1 VFDCQANNSPERNA
15 IPVGARLAG
24 DGVLKIAFAS
34 KLRSCK
40 KGCDAFN
47 KIVSTTGSRNMQRSI
62 ATVSLSGTL
71 PEKLEA
77 IAAAGFDGVEI
88 FENDLLYY
96 DGSPREIKQMCAD
109 LGIAITLFQ
118 PFRDFEG
125 CRRDRLHRNLE
136 RAERKFD
143 LMQELGTDLVLVC
156 SNASADSIGDE
167 NILIDDLRLLAE
179 RAGAR
184 GLRIGYEALAWGRH
198 VNTWQQVWNIVRQAD
213 HPSLGVLLDS
223 FHTLSLKGDPSAIAE
238 IPGDKIFFVQMAD
251 APILAMDVLEWSR
264 HFRCFPGQGE
274 FDLPGFLAP
283 IIKSGYTGPLS
294 LEIFNDGFRAAPPR
308 ANAAD
313 GLRSLLY
320 LEEKTRQRLAQETT
334 PAVSLD
340 ILFETP
346 KASEYNGIEF
356 LEFAVDESLGA
367 KLSHWLERL
376 GFVKAGQHRSK
387 SVSLLR
393 QGDINLILNS
403 EPYSFAH
410 SFFEAHGPSLCATAV
425 RVKDSASALARAVAY
440 KGQPY
445 RGLVGPNELEL
456 AAVRA
461 PDGSLIYLVDQDADV
476 YGTDFHLQP
485 AAVAG
490 GGLKRIDHMAMAL
503 PADSLDSWV
512 LFYKSLLD
520 FEADDEVVLPDPYG
534 LVKSRALRSRDSS
547 IRLPLNISENR
558 NTAISHALSSY
569 RGSGVHHIAF
579 DCDDIFA
586 EVSRAKEA
594 GVPLLDIPLNYY
606 DDLAARFDFDDEF
619 LSELAY
625 FNVLYDRDA
634 QGGELFHVY
643 TEPFEGRFFFEIIQR
658 KNGYAGYGAAN
669 VAVRLAAMAKS
680 RSGAVRLAKL

>member
-1 VFDCQANNSPERNA
+1 
-15 IPVGARLAG
+15 
-24 DGVLKIAFAS
+24 
-34 KLRSCK
+34 
-40 KGCDAFN
+40 
-47 KIVSTTGSRNMQRSI
+47 MQRSI

-125 CRRDRLHRNLE
+125 CRRDRLARNLE

-156 SNASADSIGDE
+156 SNASADSVGDQQ
-167 NILIDDLRLLAE
+167 ILVDDLRLLAE
-179 RAGAR
+179 HAGAR

-198 VNTWQQVWNIVRQAD
+198 VNTYQQVWDIVRQAD

-223 FHTLSLKGDPSAIAE
+223 FHTLSLKGDPRAIAD

-283 IIKSGYTGPLS
+283 IIQSGYTGPLS

-320 LEEKTRQRLAQETT
+320 LEEKTRQRLEQEAQPVANRE
-334 PAVSLD
+334 

-356 LEFAVDESLGA
+356 LEFAVDEALGA

-440 KGQPY
+440 RGQPY

-461 PDGSLIYLVDQDADV
+461 PDGSLIYLVDEQADV
-476 YGTDFHLQP
+476 YGTDFNLLADAP
-485 AAVAG
+485 AR

-680 RSGAVRLAKL
+680 RSGAVRQAKL

>member
-1 VFDCQANNSPERNA
+1 
-15 IPVGARLAG
+15 
-24 DGVLKIAFAS
+24 
-34 KLRSCK
+34 
-40 KGCDAFN
+40 
-47 KIVSTTGSRNMQRSI
+47 MQRSI

-96 DGSPREIKQMCAD
+96 DGSPRDIRKMCAD

-125 CRRDRLHRNLE
+125 CRRDRLQRNLD

-156 SNASADSIGDE
+156 SNVAADSLGDE
-167 NILIDDLRLLAE
+167 EILVDDLRLLGE

-198 VNTWQQVWNIVRQAD
+198 VNTYQQVWNLVRQAD
-213 HPSLGVLLDS
+213 HAAVGVILDS
-223 FHTLSLKGDPSAIAE
+223 FHTLSLGGDPAAIAE

-283 IIKSGYTGPLS
+283 IIRTGYTGPLS

-308 ANAAD
+308 ANAVD

-320 LEEKTRQRLAQETT
+320 LEEKTRVLLAKDET
-334 PAVSLD
+334 PPNLD
-340 ILFETP
+340 ILFSP
-346 KASEYNGIEF
+346 PAASRYHGVEF
-356 LEFAVDESLGA
+356 LEFAVSEAVGA
-367 KLSHWLERL
+367 KLSNWLERL
-376 GFVKAGQHRSK
+376 GFARAGQHRSK
-387 SVSLLR
+387 DVSLLR
-393 QGDINLILNS
+393 QGDINIVLNA

-410 SFFEAHGPSLCATAV
+410 SFFEAHGASLCATALRV
-425 RVKDSASALARAVAY
+425 RDGASALQRACDY
-440 KGQPY
+440 RGHPY
-445 RGLVGPNELEL
+445 RGLVGPNEREIP
-456 AAVRA
+456 AMRA
-461 PDGSLIYLVDQDADV
+461 PDGSLIYLVDQAGEGQTIYD
-476 YGTDFHLQP
+476 TDFILDPQ
-485 AAVAG
+485 ATET
-490 GGLKRIDHMAMAL
+490 GGLQRIDHMALAL
-503 PADSLDSWV
+503 PADALDSWV

-534 LVKSRALRSRDSS
+534 LVKSRALRSRCSS
-547 IRLPLNISENR
+547 VRLPLNISENR
-558 NTAISHALSSY
+558 NTAIAHALSSY

-579 DCDDIFA
+579 SCEDIFK
-586 EVSRAKEA
+586 EVARAKEA

-625 FNVLYDRDA
+625 YNVLYDRDA

-643 TEPFEGRFFFEIIQR
+643 TEAFEERFFFEIIQR
-658 KNGYAGYGAAN
+658 KNGYVGYGAAN
-669 VAVRLAAMAKS
+669 VAVRLAAMAKA
-680 RSGAVRLAKL
+680 RSGAARHARL

>member
-1 VFDCQANNSPERNA
+1 
-15 IPVGARLAG
+15 
-24 DGVLKIAFAS
+24 
-34 KLRSCK
+34 
-40 KGCDAFN
+40 
-47 KIVSTTGSRNMQRSI
+47 MQRSI

-96 DGSPREIKQMCAD
+96 DGSPREVRQMCAD

-125 CRRDRLHRNLE
+125 CRRDRLARNLE

-156 SNASADSIGDE
+156 SNASADCVGDE
-167 NILIDDLRLLAE
+167 RILLDDLSLLAE
-179 RAGAR
+179 HAGRR
-184 GLRIGYEALAWGRH
+184 GLRIGYEALAWGKH
-198 VNTWQQVWNIVRQAD
+198 VNTWQQVWNLVRQVD

-223 FHTLSLKGDPSAIAE
+223 FHTLSLKGDPSAIAQ

-274 FDLPGFLAP
+274 FDLAGFLAP

-294 LEIFNDGFRAAPPR
+294 LEIFNDGFRAAPTR

-320 LEEKTRQRLAQETT
+320 LEEKTRERLQQEAPAQPVEILFDT
-334 PAVSLD
+334 PA
-340 ILFETP
+340 
-346 KASEYNGIEF
+346 ASEYDGIEF
-356 LEFAVDESLGA
+356 LEFAVDENLGA
-367 KLSHWLERL
+367 KLTHWLERL

-393 QGDINLILNS
+393 QGDINLILNC

-410 SFFEAHGPSLCATAV
+410 NFFEAHGPSLCATAI
-425 RVKDSASALARAVAY
+425 RVKDSAKALERAVAY

-461 PDGSLIYLVDQDADV
+461 PDGSLIYLVDQGEGGIYD
-476 YGTDFHLQP
+476 TDFNLQP
-485 AAVAG
+485 ANAAG
-490 GGLKRIDHMAMAL
+490 GGLLRIDHMAMAL

-534 LVKSRALRSRDSS
+534 LVKSRALRSRCSS

-579 DCDDIFA
+579 DCADIFA
-586 EVSRAKEA
+586 EVRRAKEA

-625 FNVLYDRDA
+625 YNVLYDRDA

-680 RSGAVRLAKL
+680 RSGAVRQARL

>member
-1 VFDCQANNSPERNA
+1 
-15 IPVGARLAG
+15 
-24 DGVLKIAFAS
+24 
-34 KLRSCK
+34 
-40 KGCDAFN
+40 
-47 KIVSTTGSRNMQRSI
+47 MQRSI

-96 DGSPREIKQMCAD
+96 DGSPREVRQMCAD

-125 CRRDRLHRNLE
+125 CRRDRLARNLE

-156 SNASADSIGDE
+156 SNASADCVGDE
-167 NILIDDLRLLAE
+167 RILLDDLSLLAE
-179 RAGAR
+179 HAGRR
-184 GLRIGYEALAWGRH
+184 GLRIGYEALAWGKH
-198 VNTWQQVWNIVRQAD
+198 VNTWQQVWNLVRQVD

-223 FHTLSLKGDPSAIAE
+223 FHTLSLKGDPSAIAQ

-274 FDLPGFLAP
+274 FDLAGFLAP

-294 LEIFNDGFRAAPPR
+294 LEIFNDGFRAAPTR

-320 LEEKTRQRLAQETT
+320 LEEKTRERLQQEVPAQPVEILFDT
-334 PAVSLD
+334 PA
-340 ILFETP
+340 
-346 KASEYNGIEF
+346 ASEYDGIEF
-356 LEFAVDESLGA
+356 LEFAVDENLGA
-367 KLSHWLERL
+367 KLTHWLERL

-393 QGDINLILNS
+393 QGDINLILNC

-410 SFFEAHGPSLCATAV
+410 NFFEAHGPSLCATAI
-425 RVKDSASALARAVAY
+425 RVKDSAKALERAVAY

-461 PDGSLIYLVDQDADV
+461 PDGSLIYLVDQSEGGIYD
-476 YGTDFHLQP
+476 TDFNLQ
-485 AAVAG
+485 ASSAAG
-490 GGLKRIDHMAMAL
+490 GGLLRIDHMAMAL

-534 LVKSRALRSRDSS
+534 LVKSRALRSRCSS

-579 DCDDIFA
+579 DCADIFA
-586 EVSRAKEA
+586 EVRRAKEA

-625 FNVLYDRDA
+625 YNVLYDRDA

-680 RSGAVRLAKL
+680 RSGAVRQARL

>member
-1 VFDCQANNSPERNA
+1 
-15 IPVGARLAG
+15 
-24 DGVLKIAFAS
+24 
-34 KLRSCK
+34 
-40 KGCDAFN
+40 
-47 KIVSTTGSRNMQRSI
+47 MQRSI

-125 CRRDRLHRNLE
+125 CRRDRLARNLE

-156 SNASADSIGDE
+156 SNASADSVGDQQ
-167 NILIDDLRLLAE
+167 ILVDDLRLLAE
-179 RAGAR
+179 HAGAR

-198 VNTWQQVWNIVRQAD
+198 VNTYQQVWDIVRQAD

-223 FHTLSLKGDPSAIAE
+223 FHTLSLKGDPRAIAD

-283 IIKSGYTGPLS
+283 IIQSGYTGPLS

-320 LEEKTRQRLAQETT
+320 LEEKTRQRLEQEAT
-334 PAVSLD
+334 PVANRE

-367 KLSHWLERL
+367 KLSNWLERL

-425 RVKDSASALARAVAY
+425 RVNDSASALARAVAY

-461 PDGSLIYLVDQDADV
+461 PDGSLIYLVDEEADV
-476 YGTDFHLQP
+476 YGTDFNLLSG
-485 AAVAG
+485 AVAR

-586 EVSRAKEA
+586 EVRRAKEA

-625 FNVLYDRDA
+625 YNVLYDRDA

-680 RSGAVRLAKL
+680 RSGAVRQAKL

>member
-1 VFDCQANNSPERNA
+1 
-15 IPVGARLAG
+15 
-24 DGVLKIAFAS
+24 
-34 KLRSCK
+34 
-40 KGCDAFN
+40 
-47 KIVSTTGSRNMQRSI
+47 
-62 ATVSLSGTL
+62 
-71 PEKLEA
+71 
-77 IAAAGFDGVEI
+77 
-88 FENDLLYY
+88 
-96 DGSPREIKQMCAD
+96 
-109 LGIAITLFQ
+109 
-118 PFRDFEG
+118 
-125 CRRDRLHRNLE
+125 
-136 RAERKFD
+136 
-143 LMQELGTDLVLVC
+143 
-156 SNASADSIGDE
+156 
-167 NILIDDLRLLAE
+167 
-179 RAGAR
+179 
-184 GLRIGYEALAWGRH
+184 
-198 VNTWQQVWNIVRQAD
+198 
-213 HPSLGVLLDS
+213 
-223 FHTLSLKGDPSAIAE
+223 
-238 IPGDKIFFVQMAD
+238 VQMAD

-274 FDLPGFLAP
+274 FDLAGFLAP

-294 LEIFNDGFRAAPPR
+294 LEIFNDGFRAAPTR

-320 LEEKTRQRLAQETT
+320 LEEKTRERLKQQAPAQPVQILFDT
-334 PAVSLD
+334 PA
-340 ILFETP
+340 
-346 KASEYNGIEF
+346 ASEYDGIEF

-367 KLSHWLERL
+367 KLTHWLERL

-393 QGDINLILNS
+393 QGDINLILNC

-410 SFFEAHGPSLCATAV
+410 NFFEAHGPSLCATAL
-425 RVKDSASALARAVAY
+425 RVKDSAKALERAVAY

-461 PDGSLIYLVDQDADV
+461 PDGSLIYLVDPSEGTLYD
-476 YGTDFHLQP
+476 TDFNLQAAP
-485 AAVAG
+485 AAS
-490 GGLKRIDHMAMAL
+490 GGLLRIDHMAMAL

-534 LVKSRALRSRDSS
+534 LVKSRALRSRCSS

-579 DCDDIFA
+579 DCADIFA
-586 EVSRAKEA
+586 EVRRAKDA

-625 FNVLYDRDA
+625 YNVLYDRDA
-634 QGGELFHVY
+634 NGGELFHVY

-680 RSGAVRLAKL
+680 RSGAVRQARL

>member
-1 VFDCQANNSPERNA
+1 
-15 IPVGARLAG
+15 
-24 DGVLKIAFAS
+24 
-34 KLRSCK
+34 
-40 KGCDAFN
+40 
-47 KIVSTTGSRNMQRSI
+47 MQRSI

-96 DGSPREIKQMCAD
+96 DGSPRNVRQMCAD

-125 CRRDRLHRNLE
+125 CRRDRLQRNVD

-156 SNASADSIGDE
+156 SNTAADSLGEE
-167 NILIDDLRLLAE
+167 NILLDDLSLLAE

-184 GLRIGYEALAWGRH
+184 QLRVGYEALAWGRH
-198 VNTWQQVWNIVRQAD
+198 VNTWQQVWNLVRKVD
-213 HPSLGVLLDS
+213 HPALGVLLDS
-223 FHTLSLKGDPSAIAE
+223 FHTLSLKGDPDAIAD

-251 APILAMDVLEWSR
+251 APLLAMDVLEWSR

-283 IIKSGYTGPLS
+283 ILRSGYTGPLS

-320 LEEKTRQRLAQETT
+320 LEEKTRLLLEKEQQPVAPELLFAP
-334 PAVSLD
+334 PA
-340 ILFETP
+340 
-346 KASEYNGIEF
+346 ASTYDGVEF
-356 LEFAVDESLGA
+356 LEFAVDDAQGA
-367 KLSHWLERL
+367 RLAGWLENL
-376 GFVKAGQHRSK
+376 GFARLGQHRSK
-387 SVSLLR
+387 AVSLLG
-393 QGDINLILNS
+393 QGDIKIVLNA

-410 SFFEAHGPSLCATAV
+410 SFFESHGPSLCATAL
-425 RVKDSASALARAVAY
+425 RVQNGDAALERARQY

-445 RGLVGPNELEL
+445 RGLVGPNEREIP
-456 AAVRA
+456 AVRA
-461 PDGSLIYLVDQDADV
+461 PDGSLIYLVE
-476 YGTDFHLQP
+476 P
-485 AAVAG
+485 AAPGESIYDSDFNISATAPVE
-490 GGLKRIDHMAMAL
+490 GGLQRIDHMAMAL

-512 LFYKSLLD
+512 LFCKSILD

-534 LVKSRALRSRDSS
+534 LVKSRALRSQCSTV
-547 IRLPLNISENR
+547 RLPLNISENR

-579 DCDDIFA
+579 SCDDIFA
-586 EVSRAKEA
+586 QVARAKEA
-594 GVPLLDIPLNYY
+594 GVQLLDIPLNYY

-625 FNVLYDRDA
+625 YNVLYDRDA
-634 QGGELFHVY
+634 NGGELFHVY
-643 TEPFEGRFFFEIIQR
+643 TEAFDGRFFFEILQR
-658 KNGYAGYGAAN
+658 KNDYVGYGAAN

-680 RSGAVRLAKL
+680 RSGSTRQARL

>member
-1 VFDCQANNSPERNA
+1 
-15 IPVGARLAG
+15 
-24 DGVLKIAFAS
+24 
-34 KLRSCK
+34 
-40 KGCDAFN
+40 
-47 KIVSTTGSRNMQRSI
+47 MQRSI

-96 DGSPREIKQMCAD
+96 DGSPRDIRTMCAD

-125 CRRDRLHRNLE
+125 CRRDRLSRNLD

-156 SNASADSIGDE
+156 SNVAADSLGDE
-167 NILIDDLRLLAE
+167 EILVDDLRLLAE
-179 RAGAR
+179 HAGQR

-198 VNTWQQVWNIVRQAD
+198 VNSYQQVWKLVKQAD
-213 HPSLGVLLDS
+213 HPALGVLLDS
-223 FHTLSLKGDPSAIAE
+223 FHTLSLKGDPATIAE

-251 APILAMDVLEWSR
+251 APVLAMDVLEWSR

-274 FDLPGFLAP
+274 FDLAGFLAP
-283 IIKSGYTGPLS
+283 IIRTGYRGPLS

-320 LEEKTRQRLAQETT
+320 LEEKTRQLLEKDAT
-334 PAVSLD
+334 PPANLD
-340 ILFETP
+340 ILFAP
-346 KASEYNGIEF
+346 PPAGRYDGVEF
-356 LEFAVDESLGA
+356 LEFAVDEASSA
-367 KLSHWLERL
+367 KLAGWLERL
-376 GFVKAGQHRSK
+376 GFARAGQHRSK
-387 SVSLLR
+387 AVSLLR
-393 QGDINLILNS
+393 QGDINIVLNA

-410 SFFEAHGPSLCATAV
+410 NFFEAHGPSLCATAL
-425 RVKDSASALARAVAY
+425 RVKDGAAALQRACDFR
-440 KGQPY
+440 GQPY
-445 RGLVGPNELEL
+445 RGLVGPNEREIP
-456 AAVRA
+456 AMRA
-461 PDGSLIYLVDQDADV
+461 PDGSLIYLVDQGSEGPTI
-476 YGTDFHLQP
+476 YETDFSLAP
-485 AAVAG
+485 APTAS
-490 GGLKRIDHMAMAL
+490 GGLQRIDHMALAL
-503 PADSLDSWV
+503 PADVLDSWV

-534 LVKSRALRSRDSS
+534 LVKSRALRSRCSS
-547 IRLPLNISENR
+547 VRLPLNISENR
-558 NTAISHALSSY
+558 NTAIAHALSNY

-579 DCDDIFA
+579 SCADIFQ
-586 EVSRAKEA
+586 EVARAKDA

-625 FNVLYDRDA
+625 YNVLYDRDA

-643 TEPFEGRFFFEIIQR
+643 TEAFEERFFFEIIQR
-658 KNGYAGYGAAN
+658 KNGYVGYGAAN
-669 VAVRLAAMAKS
+669 VAVRLAAMAKA
-680 RSGAVRLAKL
+680 RGGAAKHA

>member
-1 VFDCQANNSPERNA
+1 
-15 IPVGARLAG
+15 
-24 DGVLKIAFAS
+24 
-34 KLRSCK
+34 
-40 KGCDAFN
+40 
-47 KIVSTTGSRNMQRSI
+47 MHRSI

-96 DGSPREIKQMCAD
+96 DGSPREVRQMCAD
-109 LGIAITLFQ
+109 LGIEITLFQ

-125 CRRDRLHRNLE
+125 CRRDKLARNLD

-156 SNASADSIGDE
+156 SNASADSVGDQQ
-167 NILIDDLRLLAE
+167 ILVDDMRLLAE

-184 GLRIGYEALAWGRH
+184 NLRIGYEALAWGRH
-198 VNTWQQVWNIVRQAD
+198 VNTYQQVWDIVRQAD

-223 FHTLSLKGDPSAIAE
+223 FHTLSLKGDPSAIAN

-274 FDLPGFLAP
+274 FDLANFLAP

-320 LEEKTRQRLAQETT
+320 LEEKTRKVLEQEAE
-334 PAVSLD
+334 PVPNID
-340 ILFETP
+340 ILFSPPE
-346 KASEYNGIEF
+346 ASTYDGVEF
-356 LEFAVDESLGA
+356 LEFAVDEALGA
-367 KLSHWLERL
+367 KLGHWFQRL
-376 GFVKAGQHRSK
+376 GFTQVGEHRSK
-387 SVSLLR
+387 AVELYR

-410 SFFEAHGPSLCATAV
+410 SFFESHGPSLCATAI
-425 RVKDSASALARAVAY
+425 RVKDSASALQRAIDY
-440 KGQPY
+440 RGQPY
-445 RGLVGPNELEL
+445 RGLVGPNERHL

-461 PDGSLIYLVDQDADV
+461 PDGSLIYLVDQDADGRTI
-476 YGTDFHLQP
+476 YDTDFDIKPLP
-485 AAVAG
+485 PSTV
-490 GGLKRIDHMAMAL
+490 GLKRIDHMAMAL
-503 PADSLDSWV
+503 PPDSLDSWV

-520 FEADDEVVLPDPYG
+520 FKADDEVVLPDPYG
-534 LVKSRALRSRDSS
+534 LVKSRAIRSRCST
-547 IRLPLNISENR
+547 IRLPLNVSENR
-558 NTAISHALSSY
+558 NTAISHALSTY

-586 EVSRAKEA
+586 AVSKAKES
-594 GVPLLDIPLNYY
+594 GVALLDIPLNYY

-625 FNVLYDRDA
+625 YNVLYDRDA
-634 QGGELFHVY
+634 NGGELFHVY
-643 TEPFEGRFFFEIIQR
+643 TEPFEDRFFFEIIQR
-658 KNGYAGYGAAN
+658 RGDYAGYGAAN
-669 VAVRLAAMAKS
+669 VAVRLAAMAKA
-680 RSGAVRLAKL
+680 RAGGIRHAKL

>member
-1 VFDCQANNSPERNA
+1 
-15 IPVGARLAG
+15 
-24 DGVLKIAFAS
+24 
-34 KLRSCK
+34 
-40 KGCDAFN
+40 
-47 KIVSTTGSRNMQRSI
+47 MQRSI

-125 CRRDRLHRNLE
+125 CRRDRLARNLE

-156 SNASADSIGDE
+156 SNASADSVGDQQ
-167 NILIDDLRLLAE
+167 ILVDDLRLLAE
-179 RAGAR
+179 HAGAR

-198 VNTWQQVWNIVRQAD
+198 VNTYQQVWDIVRQAD

-223 FHTLSLKGDPSAIAE
+223 FHTLSLKGDPRAIAD

-283 IIKSGYTGPLS
+283 IIQSGYTGPLS

-320 LEEKTRQRLAQETT
+320 LEEKTRQRLEQEAT
-334 PAVSLD
+334 PVANRE

-367 KLSHWLERL
+367 KLSNWLERL

-461 PDGSLIYLVDQDADV
+461 PDGSLIYLVDEQADV
-476 YGTDFHLQP
+476 YGTDFNLLADAP
-485 AAVAG
+485 AR

-625 FNVLYDRDA
+625 YNVLYDRDA

-680 RSGAVRLAKL
+680 RSGVVRQAKL

>member
-1 VFDCQANNSPERNA
+1 
-15 IPVGARLAG
+15 
-24 DGVLKIAFAS
+24 
-34 KLRSCK
+34 
-40 KGCDAFN
+40 
-47 KIVSTTGSRNMQRSI
+47 MQRSI

-96 DGSPREIKQMCAD
+96 DGSPREVRQMCAD

-125 CRRDRLHRNLE
+125 CRRDRLARNLE

-156 SNASADSIGDE
+156 SNASADCVGDE
-167 NILIDDLRLLAE
+167 RILLDDLSLLAE
-179 RAGAR
+179 HAGRR
-184 GLRIGYEALAWGRH
+184 GLRIGYEALAWGKH
-198 VNTWQQVWNIVRQAD
+198 VNTWQQVWNLVRQVD

-223 FHTLSLKGDPSAIAE
+223 FHTLSLKGDPSAIAQ

-274 FDLPGFLAP
+274 FDLAGFLAP

-294 LEIFNDGFRAAPPR
+294 LEIFNDGFRAAPTR

-320 LEEKTRQRLAQETT
+320 LEEKTRERLQQEAPAQPVEILFDT
-334 PAVSLD
+334 PA
-340 ILFETP
+340 
-346 KASEYNGIEF
+346 ASEYDGIEF
-356 LEFAVDESLGA
+356 LEFAVDENLGA
-367 KLSHWLERL
+367 KLTHWLERL

-393 QGDINLILNS
+393 QGDINLILNC

-410 SFFEAHGPSLCATAV
+410 NFFEAHGPSLCATAI
-425 RVKDSASALARAVAY
+425 RVKDSAKALERAVAY

-461 PDGSLIYLVDQDADV
+461 PDGSLIYLVDQGEGGIYD
-476 YGTDFHLQP
+476 TDFNLQ
-485 AAVAG
+485 ASSAAG
-490 GGLKRIDHMAMAL
+490 GGLLRIDHMAMAL

-534 LVKSRALRSRDSS
+534 LVKSRALRSRCSS

-579 DCDDIFA
+579 DCADIFA
-586 EVSRAKEA
+586 EVRRAKEA

-625 FNVLYDRDA
+625 YNVLYDRDA

-680 RSGAVRLAKL
+680 RSGAVRQARL

>member
-1 VFDCQANNSPERNA
+1 
-15 IPVGARLAG
+15 
-24 DGVLKIAFAS
+24 
-34 KLRSCK
+34 
-40 KGCDAFN
+40 
-47 KIVSTTGSRNMQRSI
+47 MQRSI

-96 DGSPREIKQMCAD
+96 DGSPREIRQMCAD

-125 CRRDRLHRNLE
+125 CRRDRLARNLE

-156 SNASADSIGDE
+156 SNASADSVGHRQ
-167 NILIDDLRLLAE
+167 ILVDDLRLLAE
-179 RAGAR
+179 RACAR

-198 VNTWQQVWNIVRQAD
+198 VNTYQQVWDIVREAD
-213 HPSLGVLLDS
+213 HPALGVLLDS
-223 FHTLSLKGDPSAIAE
+223 FHTLSLKGDPRAIAD

-283 IIKSGYTGPLS
+283 IIQSGYTGPLS

-320 LEEKTRQRLAQETT
+320 LEEKTRERLEQHVT
-334 PAVSLD
+334 PVSNRE

-346 KASEYNGIEF
+346 QASEYNGIEF
-356 LEFAVDESLGA
+356 LEFAVDEALGA
-367 KLSHWLERL
+367 KLTNWLERL

-393 QGDINLILNS
+393 QGDINLILNA
-403 EPYSFAH
+403 EPYSFGH

-461 PDGSLIYLVDQDADV
+461 PDGSLIYLVDEAADV
-476 YGTDFHLQP
+476 YGTDFNLLPNAQ
-485 AAVAG
+485 AR

-625 FNVLYDRDA
+625 YNVLYDRDA

-680 RSGAVRLAKL
+680 RSGAVRQAKL

>member
-1 VFDCQANNSPERNA
+1 
-15 IPVGARLAG
+15 
-24 DGVLKIAFAS
+24 
-34 KLRSCK
+34 
-40 KGCDAFN
+40 
-47 KIVSTTGSRNMQRSI
+47 MQRSI

-125 CRRDRLHRNLE
+125 CRRDRLARNLE

-156 SNASADSIGDE
+156 SNASADSVGDQQ
-167 NILIDDLRLLAE
+167 ILVDDLRLLAE
-179 RAGAR
+179 HAGAR

-198 VNTWQQVWNIVRQAD
+198 VNTYQQVWDIVRQAD

-223 FHTLSLKGDPSAIAE
+223 FHTLSLKGDPSAIAD

-251 APILAMDVLEWSR
+251 APILQMDVLEWSR

-283 IIKSGYTGPLS
+283 IIQSGYTGPLS

-320 LEEKTRQRLAQETT
+320 LEEKTRQRLEQETQ
-334 PAVSLD
+334 PVANRE

-367 KLSHWLERL
+367 KLSNWLERL

-425 RVKDSASALARAVAY
+425 RVKDSVSALARAVAY

-461 PDGSLIYLVDQDADV
+461 PDGSLIYLVDEQADV
-476 YGTDFHLQP
+476 YGTDFNLLADAP
-485 AAVAG
+485 AR

-625 FNVLYDRDA
+625 YNVLYDRDA

-680 RSGAVRLAKL
+680 RSGAVRQAKL